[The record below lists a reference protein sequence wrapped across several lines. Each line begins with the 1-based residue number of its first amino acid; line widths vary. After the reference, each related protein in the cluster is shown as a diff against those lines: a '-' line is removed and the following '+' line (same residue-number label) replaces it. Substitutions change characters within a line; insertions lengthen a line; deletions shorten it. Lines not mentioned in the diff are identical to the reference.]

1 MKNTFIFL
9 FSFFFIPI
17 INISRHKPITNLFE
31 KFQNYVNEG
40 KIVLNTT
47 HYFIFDE
54 LNVISPIPNITKME
68 ILNQKQNEIYSNNG
82 ISTYIFIVSQLEG
95 QDNISNISFLLYFDL
110 ELSHFA
116 GAKNLIIALYVFDL
130 DELQI
135 GPPSIDLTIS
145 KEYVE
150 SIKNKLFNNFESGK
164 YYDGLLEYLDDIE
177 YYFGNKDEEKM
188 SKEEIKKF
196 LILFGIVFAIIIA
209 ISIGL
214 CMFKR
219 IFCGDFEDNEND
231 NKIINPNY
239 FNFE

>member
-1 MKNTFIFL
+1 M
-9 FSFFFIPI
+9 
-17 INISRHKPITNLFE
+17 
-31 KFQNYVNEG
+31 
-40 KIVLNTT
+40 
-47 HYFIFDE
+47 
-54 LNVISPIPNITKME
+54 
-68 ILNQKQNEIYSNNG
+68 
-82 ISTYIFIVSQLEG
+82 
-95 QDNISNISFLLYFDL
+95 
-110 ELSHFA
+110 
-116 GAKNLIIALYVFDL
+116 
-130 DELQI
+130 
-135 GPPSIDLTIS
+135 S

-219 IFCGDFEDNEND
+219 IFCGDFEDYEND
-231 NKIINPNY
+231 NRIINPNY

>member
-17 INISRHKPITNLFE
+17 INISRHKPLTNLFE
-31 KFQNYVNEG
+31 KFQNNVNEG

-110 ELSHFA
+110 ELSHF
-116 GAKNLIIALYVFDL
+116 
-130 DELQI
+130 
-135 GPPSIDLTIS
+135 
-145 KEYVE
+145 
-150 SIKNKLFNNFESGK
+150 
-164 YYDGLLEYLDDIE
+164 LEP
-177 YYFGNKDEEKM
+177 
-188 SKEEIKKF
+188 
-196 LILFGIVFAIIIA
+196 
-209 ISIGL
+209 
-214 CMFKR
+214 
-219 IFCGDFEDNEND
+219 
-231 NKIINPNY
+231 KI
-239 FNFE
+239 